1 MNKTLFIV
9 LGCSLMLPSY
19 VMASASTTWQTAA
32 NGMTGSIKTGVDTDS
47 KSTTRPTY
55 NAGNFIIKSSLAGLG
70 NGTHEY
76 DKIYTVIAEKR
87 YENGACLKPVQISCY
102 ADAGWKD
109 DTSLTRY
116 ATASTTACQTFCAEG
131 YSGSECKTKTSDTTD
146 QTTAAT
152 NSWAA
157 ENYTFSGYAGD
168 TDYESNTLSKA
179 MYLYAHKYYNTQEA
193 DILLGVTKYLTNG
206 VLVAPISVV
215 CGSRRKKKDDHI
227 FVKIQSES
235 SGEILLCSDGYVPN
249 TDKTDCVAK
258 SDKSNIPGVVVQNED
273 GSFTKETEETT
284 ISLYDSLKAKPG
296 FDESIHQIVNTG
308 STLAIACKNDLYGF
322 ASADSLKCEECIT
335 ENSKK
340 SGISKQADGIG
351 YGVCVRCQTGQI
363 FDSTTNKCETAIA
376 LSKSDMQYGLDE
388 ATKGNAVINQC
399 WTKSLDPDEYKQCVL
414 SDGKSDIKTQTID
427 LTSLKTKKLGYYTKP
442 DSGTSVST
450 DINIDSVGGFGT
462 MTNGYTFEKKVL
474 K

>member
-76 DKIYTVIAEKR
+76 DTIYTVIAEKR
-87 YENGACLKPVQISCY
+87 YENGACLRPVQISCY

-168 TDYESNTLSKA
+168 TDYESKTLSKA

-215 CGSRRKKKDDHI
+215 CGSRRKRKDDHI

-322 ASADSLKCEECIT
+322 AAADSLKCEECIT
-335 ENSKK
+335 GNSKK

-399 WTKSLDPDEYKQCVL
+399 WTKSLDPEEYKQCVL
-414 SDGKSDIKTQTID
+414 SDS
-427 LTSLKTKKLGYYTKP
+427 KP
-442 DSGTSVST
+442 QSSKHKPS
-450 DINIDSVGGFGT
+450 I
-462 MTNGYTFEKKVL
+462 
-474 K
+474 